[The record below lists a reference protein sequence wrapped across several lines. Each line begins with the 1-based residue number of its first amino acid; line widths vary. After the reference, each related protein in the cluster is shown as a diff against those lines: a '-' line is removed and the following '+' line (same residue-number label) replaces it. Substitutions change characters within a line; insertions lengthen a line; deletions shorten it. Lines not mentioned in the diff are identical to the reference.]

1 MRAIGE
7 FGKKRTKITRIIVV
21 SLICCFCFC
30 WYLIPAAAEIKSPSD
45 FLDRKADIVLDGRKL
60 FEIGSSGNFSAT
72 QRAEKINSLLQSK
85 LQQYDRSPQALNLTV
100 AQQSG
105 WTVIRVNGR
114 HLLTVSEND
123 LIPGLIAQEQA
134 EIWQEQLESA
144 LIQAIEE
151 RSPARVRWM
160 IKMMAIA
167 SALAVGI
174 QFALFC
180 LKRHYS
186 RKRLESPQ
194 RWISWAIL
202 AILSLQTIIW
212 LVFICY
218 CTYLFPQTRTWQY
231 RLWQSIGDTFNTEIF
246 DFGGEMAIS
255 LRRIIILIFIAL
267 GWWIF
272 VRWFSQVLKLNI
284 LPLTGFESTVQSSI
298 TFLTRYGLL
307 LLGVLLI
314 FNAGGIDFR
323 SLTIV
328 ISALGV
334 GIGFGLQNI
343 VKDFVCGIIL
353 TLTRPIKIGELVEVG
368 EDRGLVLHIGARTTE
383 ISHVDRHLM
392 IIPNSRF
399 IEETVKNWHRSG
411 LTRVKV
417 YVDVAYDSDRD
428 LVYKA
433 LLAAAQVYHPD
444 ILKHPPPKAKFRNFG
459 DRSLLFRVVVFIKD
473 PFKEPKVRNH
483 LQKHIDLNFRKYG
496 IKIPFPQRDLNFNI
510 PQLDELV
517 ANLAQTYAS
526 NQQPQLY
533 YPQTKIDSG
542 DRQAADLEEPTVREE
557 YDWDAL
563 IAAMRGEHGVEISDR
578 RYGFKTYNQ
587 VFLGS
592 EAVAWLIQYEKATLA
607 EAVAIGQLM
616 IEKNIIHHIL
626 DEHNFKNEPLFYR
639 FYLDEKEDRLIH
651 DD

>member
-1 MRAIGE
+1 MNVILE
-7 FGKKRTKITRIIVV
+7 FFYKSHKIKKIVIILITW
-21 SLICCFCFC
+21 CFCL
-30 WYLIPAAAEIKSPSD
+30 YLFLVPTAAEVKSSSAS
-45 FLDRKADIVLDGRKL
+45 LDRKADIVLDGRKL
-60 FEIGSSGNFSAT
+60 FEISSSGNFSAT
-72 QRAEKINSLLQSK
+72 QRAEKINSLLQTK
-85 LQQYDRSPQALNLTV
+85 LKHYSNSRQALDLTV
-100 AQQSG
+100 AKQSD
-105 WTVIRVNGR
+105 WTVIRVNNR
-114 HLLTVSEND
+114 HLLTVSKND
-123 LIPGLIAQEQA
+123 LIPGMMAQEQA

-144 LIQAIEE
+144 LERAIKE
-151 RSPARVRWM
+151 RSPAHLQWT

-167 SALAVGI
+167 FTLVAGI
-174 QFALFC
+174 QFGLFC

-202 AILSLQTIIW
+202 AILGLQTLIW
-212 LVFICY
+212 LIFVYY

-231 RLWQSIGDTFNTEIF
+231 NLWQSVNDTFNTEIF

-255 LRRIIILIFIAL
+255 LRRIIILIFLGI

-284 LPLTGFESTVQSSI
+284 LPLTGFESTLQNSI
-298 TFLTRYGLL
+298 AFLTRYGLL
-307 LLGVLLI
+307 FLGILLI
-314 FNAGGIDFR
+314 LNAGGIDFR

-343 VKDFVCGIIL
+343 AKDFVSGIIL
-353 TLTRPIKIGELVEVG
+353 TLTRPIKIGDLVEVG
-368 EDRGLVLHIGARTTE
+368 EDKGLVLHIGARTTE
-383 ISHVDRHLM
+383 ISHIDRHIM
-392 IIPNSRF
+392 TIPNSRF
-399 IEETVKNWHRSG
+399 IEETVRNWHRSG

-496 IKIPFPQRDLNFNI
+496 IEIPFPQRDLNFNI

-517 ANLAQTYAS
+517 ANLVKIYAPS
-526 NQQPQLY
+526 QPKLY
-533 YPQTKIDSG
+533 YPQTKTDSS
-542 DRQAADLEEPTVREE
+542 DRQLSSVEELTIRDE
-557 YDWDAL
+557 YDWDSL
-563 IAAMRGEHGVEISDR
+563 VAAMRGEHGVSITDR
-578 RYGFKTYNQ
+578 RYGLKTYSK

-592 EAVAWLIQYEKATLA
+592 EAVSWLIQYEKATLA
-607 EAVAIGQLM
+607 EAIAIGQLM
-616 IEKNIIHHIL
+616 IEQNIIHHIL

-639 FYLDEKEDRLIH
+639 FYLDENNHRSKL

>member
-1 MRAIGE
+1 MNVILE
-7 FGKKRTKITRIIVV
+7 FFYKSHKIKKIVIILITW
-21 SLICCFCFC
+21 CFCLC
-30 WYLIPAAAEIKSPSD
+30 LYLVPTAAEVKSSIAS
-45 FLDRKADIVLDGRKL
+45 LDRKADIVLDGRKL
-60 FEIGSSGNFSAT
+60 FEISSSGNFSAT
-72 QRAEKINSLLQSK
+72 QRAEKINSLLQTK
-85 LQQYDRSPQALNLTV
+85 LKQYSNSPQALDLTV
-100 AQQSG
+100 AKESD
-105 WTVIRVNGR
+105 WTVIRVNNR

-123 LIPGLIAQEQA
+123 LIPGMIAQEQA

-144 LIQAIEE
+144 LERAIKE
-151 RSPARVRWM
+151 RSPARLQWT

-167 SALAVGI
+167 FTLVAGI
-174 QFALFC
+174 QFGLFC

-202 AILSLQTIIW
+202 AILGLQTLIW
-212 LVFICY
+212 LIFVYY

-231 RLWQSIGDTFNTEIF
+231 NLWQSVSDTFNTEIF

-255 LRRIIILIFIAL
+255 LRRIIILIFLGI

-284 LPLTGFESTVQSSI
+284 LPLTGFESTLQNSI
-298 TFLTRYGLL
+298 AFLTYYGLL
-307 LLGVLLI
+307 FLGILLI
-314 FNAGGIDFR
+314 SNAGGIDFR

-343 VKDFVCGIIL
+343 AKDFVSGIIL

-368 EDRGLVLHIGARTTE
+368 EDKGLVLHIGARTTE
-383 ISHVDRHLM
+383 ISHVDRHIM
-392 IIPNSRF
+392 TIPNSRF
-399 IEETVKNWHRSG
+399 IEETVRNWHRSG

-496 IKIPFPQRDLNFNI
+496 IEIPFPQRDLNFNI

-517 ANLAQTYAS
+517 ANLVKIYAPS
-526 NQQPQLY
+526 QPKLY
-533 YPQTKIDSG
+533 YPQAKTDSS
-542 DRQAADLEEPTVREE
+542 DRQLPSIEELTIRDE
-557 YDWDAL
+557 YDWDSL
-563 IAAMRGEHGVEISDR
+563 VAAMRGEHGVPIADR
-578 RYGFKTYNQ
+578 RYGLKTYSK

-592 EAVAWLIQYEKATLA
+592 EAVSWLIQYEKATLA
-607 EAVAIGQLM
+607 EAIAIGQLM
-616 IEKNIIHHIL
+616 IEQNIIHHIL

-639 FYLDEKEDRLIH
+639 FYLDENDHRSML